1 MDKVKRLFRFKSL
14 KSILA
19 VYIIVYIV
27 LSMALSLFLSNICQW
42 RQSKLNIRD
51 EKEFIVNFTANNK
64 EWVHVPEDRLSEY
77 EYDES
82 VGKESVDTFGRMEYE
97 ILGILTWAVYPV
109 CFVGNILIISI
120 LFYKQ
125 QLQKPLEVL
134 NTATENIASHNLDF
148 EIPPMKQNEL
158 GKLCGSFD
166 FMRSALM
173 ENYKEMWRQI
183 EEREKLNAA
192 FSHDLRTPLTVL
204 KGQSEMLIKYAP
216 QMKEEKVVSIAS
228 MMQRHIVRLEN
239 YVNTMSELH
248 RLEDIKVERK
258 PVAVPDLLSDMEK
271 TAHSVCREK
280 EIIFSVCSF
289 ETEALNIDFPIVIRV
304 FENLLSNAMRFA
316 AKSVCVSIDVR
327 HKALYLTVKDDG
339 RGFQKE
345 ELEHATK
352 PFYKGMAEMG
362 PGHFGMGLGICKIFC
377 EKHGGCVELWNDG
390 GAVVM
395 APYRD

>member
-216 QMKEEKVVSIAS
+216 QMKEEKVVSILCQ
-228 MMQRHIVRLEN
+228 MYGN
-239 YVNTMSELH
+239 
-248 RLEDIKVERK
+248 
-258 PVAVPDLLSDMEK
+258 
-271 TAHSVCREK
+271 
-280 EIIFSVCSF
+280 
-289 ETEALNIDFPIVIRV
+289 
-304 FENLLSNAMRFA
+304 
-316 AKSVCVSIDVR
+316 
-327 HKALYLTVKDDG
+327 
-339 RGFQKE
+339 
-345 ELEHATK
+345 
-352 PFYKGMAEMG
+352 MG
-362 PGHFGMGLGICKIFC
+362 YTLP
-377 EKHGGCVELWNDG
+377 
-390 GAVVM
+390 
-395 APYRD
+395 

>member
-51 EKEFIVNFTANNK
+51 EKEFIVNFIANNK
-64 EWVHVPEDRLSEY
+64 EWVNVPEDRLSEY

-82 VGKESVDTFGRMEYE
+82 VGKESVDTFSRMEYE

-352 PFYKGMAEMG
+352 PFYNGMAEMG

-395 APYRD
+395 AVFKM

>member
-1 MDKVKRLFRFKSL
+1 
-14 KSILA
+14 
-19 VYIIVYIV
+19 
-27 LSMALSLFLSNICQW
+27 
-42 RQSKLNIRD
+42 
-51 EKEFIVNFTANNK
+51 
-64 EWVHVPEDRLSEY
+64 
-77 EYDES
+77 
-82 VGKESVDTFGRMEYE
+82 
-97 ILGILTWAVYPV
+97 
-109 CFVGNILIISI
+109 
-120 LFYKQ
+120 
-125 QLQKPLEVL
+125 
-134 NTATENIASHNLDF
+134 
-148 EIPPMKQNEL
+148 
-158 GKLCGSFD
+158 
-166 FMRSALM
+166 
-173 ENYKEMWRQI
+173 
-183 EEREKLNAA
+183 
-192 FSHDLRTPLTVL
+192 
-204 KGQSEMLIKYAP
+204 
-216 QMKEEKVVSIAS
+216 

-395 APYRD
+395 AVFKM